1 MRRHNFSGEGE
12 LGRAAG
18 WGGKSYKT
26 GIIMS
31 SMNEF
36 NYKQAAPKTLL
47 NKLNLELPISY
58 SEKALISTGVE
69 LVFSKNQIISS
80 VMCYQ

>member
-1 MRRHNFSGEGE
+1 
-12 LGRAAG
+12 
-18 WGGKSYKT
+18 
-26 GIIMS
+26 MS

-58 SEKALISTGVE
+58 SEKELISTGDQ